1 MGVTI
6 MTNNTIIT
14 IGRQFGSGGHEIGNR
29 LSERLGILLY
39 DYNLIRMAAQELK
52 IDPQKAQEVD
62 ETILGRY
69 MASAVSGTGSGAYIL
84 FMNGTEYEQPLSE
97 QIFEMQSKLIEK
109 LAEQSPCIFVGRCA
123 DYILGDYSNCI
134 NTFIYAY
141 KEDRIR
147 RIMKL
152 YDLNEKKA
160 WEKIKRVDRTRKSY
174 YEEHTD
180 REWGSIEAHQMMFNS
195 SLMGIDGVVDALEG
209 IYKKWEA

>member
-29 LSERLGILLY
+29 LSERLGIPLY

-123 DYILGDYSNCI
+123 D
-134 NTFIYAY
+134 
-141 KEDRIR
+141 
-147 RIMKL
+147 
-152 YDLNEKKA
+152 LNEKKA
-160 WEKIKRVDRTRKSY
+160 WEKIKRVDRTRKAY